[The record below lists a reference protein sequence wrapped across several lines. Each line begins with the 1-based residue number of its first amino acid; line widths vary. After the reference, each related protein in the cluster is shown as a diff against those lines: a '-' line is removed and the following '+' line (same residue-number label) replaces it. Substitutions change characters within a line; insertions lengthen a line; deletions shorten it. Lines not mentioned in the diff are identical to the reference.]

1 MITRAKLFSLF
12 AMVVAVVATHS
23 ATAQQVQFRLG
34 GFDNNSPAAESVEG
48 LTGLLKVYIEEMQ
61 HVASL
66 DQSQVR
72 KLTLAGKTVA
82 KKLFAQRDQMK
93 GRVPN
98 LLRGLRNKRQQE
110 PAKDSLSDEDAEAS
124 KAKPDVDEED
134 EEEEDPFLMPVSV
147 NQLMEQELWK
157 KSVAA
162 VLTPQ
167 QSQKLKEAAAA
178 RTKAIREA
186 AVAYRVLQI
195 AERLRLHTDQIQ
207 PMSEVVDRV
216 EGEQLIKQLQ
226 ALSPLRF
233 SARNKGARISK
244 EQVQDILTEAQMEL
258 FDESE
263 EDSRGFGGVNKLMNQ
278 FLGVNPKAK
287 KATLGVKL
295 KSGGGGLVV
304 DSVLPDSRAEEM
316 GIQPDDVID
325 SVNDDP
331 VDTAFQLSQA
341 IKDAGDTFRI
351 TIIRNKKTLQLE
363 SK

>member
-12 AMVVAVVATHS
+12 AMVVAVFATHS

-134 EEEEDPFLMPVSV
+134 EEDDPFLMPVYV

-167 QSQKLKEAAAA
+167 QSQKLKEAATA

>member
-34 GFDNNSPAAESVEG
+34 GFDNNSPSADSVEG
-48 LTGLLKVYIEEMQ
+48 LTDALKVYIEEMQ

-93 GRVPN
+93 GRMPN
-98 LLRGLRNKRQQE
+98 LLRAFGKERELE

-124 KAKPDVDEED
+124 KAKPDVEE
-134 EEEEDPFLMPVSV
+134 EEEEDPFLMPVYL

-195 AERLRLHTDQIQ
+195 AERLRLRTDQIQ

-226 ALSPLRF
+226 AISPLGF
-233 SARNKGARISK
+233 SARNKGARINK
-244 EQVQDILTEAQMEL
+244 EQVKDILTEAQMEL
-258 FDESE
+258 FDGSKEGP
-263 EDSRGFGGVNKLMNQ
+263 RGLERVNKLLDQ
-278 FLGVNPKAK
+278 LLGVKRKAQ

-304 DSVLPDSRAEEM
+304 ESVLPDSRAQEM

-325 SVNDDP
+325 RVNDDP
-331 VDTAFQLSQA
+331 VDTVFQLTQA